1 MRLSSSSASVYMV
14 LVSKVSAGRGGFL
27 KAGAVLGEGALIFGD
42 WPDRSFWRVD
52 DIYDD
57 WLGLGIV
64 TALELLLTLL
74 DVIRL
79 AWLLLLP
86 LGLANGPFVHFEL
99 IRSFSAFGCWPAV
112 VVLLPLLAN
121 SVLLL
126 VFSFSAFVVRIKS
139 G

>member
-1 MRLSSSSASVYMV
+1 MV

-52 DIYDD
+52 DICED
-57 WLGLGIV
+57 WFGLGIV

-79 AWLLLLP
+79 AWLLLVP
-86 LGLANGPFVHFEL
+86 LGLADGFAHFEL
-99 IRSFSAFGCWPAV
+99 ISSFSAFGCWPAE

-121 SVLLL
+121 SVPLL